1 MVTMPHWPLP
11 PWSRFEKN
19 NLENFQKLMHF
30 FENPED
36 KLPPIIHVAGT
47 NGKGSSVAFVKAIF
61 EEAGYCVQTY
71 TSPHLIEFNERIY
84 CNKNFISDEDVYI
97 FAEKVRLVCEKM
109 DLKLTFFE
117 AITAMAFLYFASK
130 KSDILLLEVGI
141 GGKLD
146 VTNVIKNPLVSLITP
161 ISYDHMEFL
170 GDTLPLIASQKAGII
185 KYSCDSIISLQE
197 EEVYEIFHQKAS
209 QMKSNCFFFSYDF
222 GVIKSEEDDKIY
234 YKDKD
239 SEIFLEN
246 ISLKG
251 DHQYINASAVIA
263 AIKLTKIQQYFQITD
278 EHIKKGLS
286 STYWL
291 GRIDH
296 VNKQRF
302 PILQNITSEIWLD
315 GAHNT
320 GGALVLSNWV
330 KENIKG
336 SLYLIIGM
344 TKKKEIESFV
354 QYFVD
359 IVDNFIAVAV
369 HSEASSYSSEHVSK
383 KISAISSKEVI
394 NFDSLDEAF
403 DVITKMKKQPDNILI
418 SGSLFLISDFYKY
431 VKTTEKKIQ
440 K

>member
-1 MVTMPHWPLP
+1 MVRMPHWPLP
-11 PWSRFEKN
+11 PWSKFEKN

-36 KLPPIIHVAGT
+36 KLPHIIHIAGT
-47 NGKGSSVAFVKAIF
+47 NGKGSTVAFFKAIF
-61 EEAGYCVQTY
+61 EDAGYSVQTY

-84 CNKNFISDEDVYI
+84 CNKNFISDEDIY
-97 FAEKVRLVCEKM
+97 FFSEKVRLACQKM
-109 DLKLTFFE
+109 DLNLTFFE

-170 GDTLPLIASQKAGII
+170 GHTLQLIANEKAGII
-185 KYSCDSIISLQE
+185 KYRCDSIISLQE
-197 EEVYEIFHQKAS
+197 EEIYEIFHQKAS
-209 QMKSNCFFFSYDF
+209 QMNSNSFFFSYDF
-222 GVIKSEEDDKIY
+222 GVIQSKEDAKVY

-239 SEIFLEN
+239 NKISLEH

-263 AIKLTKIQQYFQITD
+263 AIKLTKIQQYFHITD
-278 EHIKKGLS
+278 ENIKKGLS

-291 GRIDH
+291 GRMDYID
-296 VNKQRF
+296 KKRF
-302 PILQNITSEIWLD
+302 PILKNITSEIWLD

-344 TKKKEIESFV
+344 TKKREIEKFV

-359 IVDNFIAVAV
+359 IVDNCIAVAV
-369 HSEASSYSSEHVSK
+369 HSEASSYSSEYLAE
-383 KISAISSKEVI
+383 KISAMNFPEVM

-403 DVITKMKKQPDNILI
+403 DLISKMNKQPNNILVT
-418 SGSLFLISDFYKY
+418 GSLFLISDFYKY
-431 VKTTEKKIQ
+431 VQ
-440 K
+440 KATKSSV